1 MAQLY
6 DAYEKRLYNYCHRI
20 TGNRED
26 AADATQEAFCNVI
39 QRLPGL
45 DTNTLNLGAYL
56 FTAARNACL
65 DLIKQSKRTQP
76 TDEIPEDRFATIPL
90 ELDPERVVLTNEQQR
105 LARDANS
112 RLPEKQRTVLAL
124 REVAELSYD
133 DIASTMEMNSNAVA
147 QLISRARLNFFKQ
160 LRDAS
165 VVLPPLDETG
175 RRAIELAAARQDGRI
190 ADDELSWLEQHL
202 LENEASRVNVEAM
215 HESTKLYRA
224 IGPLAVVALLRNTVL
239 ARASELTGGG
249 ADGAD
254 PSGRGGRNA
263 TRTQRTLALAT
274 VIGAAIAL
282 SLAVVSGLGDD
293 SSVTQSSVSEK
304 TIPEAPPKRK
314 SGQKKPRRG
323 GSGENSRT
331 AASAYAGGGSPAPG
345 AEDEPAGDSDRVKDL
360 GEKDE
365 GADDRQTTDPEPPP
379 APPDPPAEP
388 PAPPTQPTDKPPYQ
402 PDPPNDRACLKQP
415 CYPPPQIP

>member
-26 AADATQEAFCNVI
+26 AADAMQEAFCNVI

-45 DTNTLNLGAYL
+45 DVDTLNLGAYL

-65 DLIKQSKRTQP
+65 DLIKQSKRALP
-76 TDEIPEDRFATIPL
+76 TEEIPEDRFATTPL

-105 LARDANS
+105 MARDANA

-224 IGPLAVVALLRNTVL
+224 IGPVAVVALLRNTVL
-239 ARASELTGGG
+239 AHASELISLG
-249 ADGAD
+249 ADGAAQN
-254 PSGRGGRNA
+254 REAGRNA
-263 TRTQRTLALAT
+263 TRAQRTLAIAT
-274 VIGAAIAL
+274 VIGVSIAL
-282 SLAVVSGLGDD
+282 SLAVVTGLDD
-293 SSVTQSSVSEK
+293 GSAVSENATPQKARQATAPSKK
-304 TIPEAPPKRK
+304 TGKKKSRRSHSAKTSRPP
-314 SGQKKPRRG
+314 P
-323 GSGENSRT
+323 T
-331 AASAYAGGGSPAPG
+331 VYAGTGSPASG
-345 AEDEPAGDSDRVKDL
+345 AEDEPSGERGGVKDL
-360 GEKDE
+360 GERDE
-365 GADDRQTTDPEPPP
+365 SADDPPTTDPEPP
-379 APPDPPAEP
+379 PPDPPAEP
-388 PAPPTQPTDKPPYQ
+388 PAPPTEPTGKPPKQ
-402 PDPPNDRACLKQP
+402 PDPPFDRVCLKQP
-415 CYPPPQIP
+415 CGQPPQIP